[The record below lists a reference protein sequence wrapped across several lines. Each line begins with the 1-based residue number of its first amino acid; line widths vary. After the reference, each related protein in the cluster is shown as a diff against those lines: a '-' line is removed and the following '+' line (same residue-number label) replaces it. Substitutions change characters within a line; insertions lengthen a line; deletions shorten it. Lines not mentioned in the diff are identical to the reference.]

1 MRPAPHC
8 PLFGIDPPGSWP
20 DSVRCAPPARPT
32 ESPPFH
38 DLPLTPVPISPVED
52 IVAEMRAGRIV
63 ILVDEE
69 DRENEGDLVLAADHV
84 TPEAINFMAR
94 FGRGLICLTL
104 TRERCEFL
112 KLPPMAAR
120 NGTVYS
126 TAFTVSIEAAEG
138 VTTGISAAD
147 RARTVQVAVD
157 RNSKP
162 TDLVQPGHIFPLQA
176 VDGGVLMR
184 AGHTEAGCD
193 LAAMAGCS
201 PASVICEIMKDDGTM
216 ARLPDLQLFA
226 AEHGLKIG
234 TIADLIEY
242 RSRNE
247 SLVEKVGTRTLQT
260 AYGEFTAH
268 AFRDKPSQAVHL
280 ALVKGQWGADD
291 VVPVR
296 VHEPLSVFDALEV
309 NRSMHSWGLDTSLQ
323 YLVKQGKGVAV
334 LLNCGESAAQLLAQ
348 FEGTARAAQAPERG
362 RMDLRTYGVGAQIL
376 RECGVHKMALM
387 GQPRRMPSMAGYGL
401 EITGF
406 IPKE

>member
-1 MRPAPHC
+1 MNAPDT
-8 PLFGIDPPGSWP
+8 L
-20 DSVRCAPPARPT
+20 APVA
-32 ESPPFH
+32 
-38 DLPLTPVPISPVED
+38 ISPVES
-52 IVAEMRAGRIV
+52 IVADMRAGRMV

-104 TRERCEFL
+104 TKERCERL
-112 KLPPMAAR
+112 QLPPMVPR
-120 NGTVYS
+120 NGTKMG

-147 RARTVQVAVD
+147 RARTVQVAVA
-157 RNSKP
+157 P
-162 TDLVQPGHIFPLQA
+162 GAQAGDLVQPGHIFPLQA
-176 VDGGVLMR
+176 VEGGVLMR

-216 ARLPDLQLFA
+216 ARLPDLQVFA

-242 RSRNE
+242 RSRTE
-247 SLVEKVGTRTLQT
+247 SLVQKLGERPLDT
-260 AYGEFTAH
+260 AFGAFTAH
-268 AFRDKPSQAVHL
+268 AFRDKPSGALHL
-280 ALVKGQWGADD
+280 ALVKGTWGADD
-291 VVPVR
+291 TVPVR
-296 VHEPLSVFDALEV
+296 VHEPLSVLDALEV
-309 NRSMHSWGLDTSLQ
+309 GRSMHSWSLEASLRHLADT
-323 YLVKQGKGVAV
+323 GRGVAV

-348 FEGTARAAQAPERG
+348 FEGTAKSAQAPERG

-376 RECGVHKMALM
+376 RECGVARMQLM
-387 GQPRRMPSMAGYGL
+387 GNPRRMPSMAGYGL
-401 EITGF
+401 EVTGF
-406 IPKE
+406 IGRTPTH